1 MAYSAK
7 PDVKFTEFHVFPIPI
22 SFLYFVLHICFRPIY
37 DNNNLD
43 RIAHSRIGSI
53 DLKLLYV
60 PFHPTSLFFLSIPP
74 RNRLKAK
81 SIRFFSLPRP
91 DDWYANFSLSLSL
104 SSLSLTLN
112 FSMKKGKQNLKK
124 KYPKSIQTSSGGR
137 KPHKQDAIDECN
149 HFWFICRLRWHTGA
163 NSTS

>member
-81 SIRFFSLPRP
+81 SIRFFFFLARMIGMQT
-91 DDWYANFSLSLSL
+91 FLSLSL
-104 SSLSLTLN
+104 SPLSLSLWILAW
-112 FSMKKGKQNLKK
+112 KK
-124 KYPKSIQTSSGGR
+124 
-137 KPHKQDAIDECN
+137 
-149 HFWFICRLRWHTGA
+149 A
-163 NSTS
+163 NRT

>member
-81 SIRFFSLPRP
+81 SIRFFFFLARMIGMQTFLSLSLSPL
-91 DDWYANFSLSLSL
+91 SLSLSL
-104 SSLSLTLN
+104 FFRFFFNRKLLN
-112 FSMKKGKQNLKK
+112 
-124 KYPKSIQTSSGGR
+124 I
-137 KPHKQDAIDECN
+137 
-149 HFWFICRLRWHTGA
+149 
-163 NSTS
+163 